1 MVEVEVGAAM
11 FRQEQALPRV
21 SFVKEVRESRPEE
34 TQAALLAWRLAR
46 WLVGAA
52 VLLLLGAVY
61 VVMTEVSQV
70 VAMTGE

>member
-1 MVEVEVGAAM
+1 MP
-11 FRQEQALPRV
+11 RQEQALARV
-21 SFVKEVRESRPEE
+21 PFVKEVRESRPEE

>member
-1 MVEVEVGAAM
+1 VVEVGGAM
-11 FRQEQALPRV
+11 ARQEQALARV
-21 SFVKEVRESRPEE
+21 SFVKEVKDSRPEE
-34 TQAALLAWRLAR
+34 TQAALLAWRFSR

-70 VAMTGE
+70 VAITGE

>member
-1 MVEVEVGAAM
+1 MA
-11 FRQEQALPRV
+11 RQEQALARV

-52 VLLLLGAVY
+52 VLLLLLLGAVY
-61 VVMTEVSQV
+61 VVMTEVLQV
-70 VAMTGE
+70 AAMTGE

>member
-1 MVEVEVGAAM
+1 M
-11 FRQEQALPRV
+11 FRQEQALERV

-34 TQAALLAWRLAR
+34 TQAALLAWRFSR
-46 WLVGAA
+46 WLVGVA
-52 VLLLLGAVY
+52 LLVGAVY

>member
-1 MVEVEVGAAM
+1 M
-11 FRQEQALPRV
+11 FRQEQALERV

-34 TQAALLAWRLAR
+34 TQAALLAWRFSR
-46 WLVGAA
+46 WLVGVA
-52 VLLLLGAVY
+52 LLAGAVY

>member
-1 MVEVEVGAAM
+1 
-11 FRQEQALPRV
+11 
-21 SFVKEVRESRPEE
+21 VRESRPEE

>member
-1 MVEVEVGAAM
+1 MA
-11 FRQEQALPRV
+11 RQEQALARV
-21 SFVKEVRESRPEE
+21 SFVKEVRESRPDE

-52 VLLLLGAVY
+52 VLLLLLGAVY

>member
-1 MVEVEVGAAM
+1 M

>member
-1 MVEVEVGAAM
+1 ML
-11 FRQEQALPRV
+11 RQEQALERV

-34 TQAALLAWRLAR
+34 TQAALLAWRFSR
-46 WLVGAA
+46 WLVGVA
-52 VLLLLGAVY
+52 LLAGAVY